1 MRRYPR
7 SKEDLQRNFLSA
19 IQAANILGIGSH
31 DAMGKLIKDGI
42 LNPVRVRG
50 RIYFYRD
57 SVFRIRRNIEAREL
71 IPSKRD
77 RMNLIVYKKKRKER
91 ANLIALKRRNL
102 NSKIVD
108 GDIEWAL
115 DFLTNRRIMW

>member
-1 MRRYPR
+1 MRRYPQ

-19 IQAANILGIGSH
+19 IKAANILGIGSH

-42 LNPVRVRG
+42 LNPVRVHG

-71 IPSKRD
+71 IPSRRY
-77 RMNLIVYKKKRKER
+77 RMNAIVYKRKLKER
-91 ANLIALKRRNL
+91 ANLLALKKRNL
-102 NSKIVD
+102 NSQMVE

-115 DFLTNRRIMW
+115 DFLANKRIMW

>member
-1 MRRYPR
+1 MRRYPK
-7 SKEDLQRNFLSA
+7 SKEDLRRNFLSA
-19 IQAANILGIGSH
+19 IQTANILGIGSH

-42 LNPVRVRG
+42 LNPVRVHG

-77 RMNLIVYKKKRKER
+77 RMNIIVYKRKRKER
-91 ANLIALKRRNL
+91 ANLVALKRRNL
-102 NSKIVD
+102 NSKVVD

-115 DFLTNRRIMW
+115 DFLVNRRIMW

>member
-1 MRRYPR
+1 MRRYPK
-7 SKEDLQRNFLSA
+7 SKEDLRRNFLSA

-42 LNPVRVRG
+42 LNPVRVHG

-77 RMNLIVYKKKRKER
+77 RMNIIVYKRKRKER
-91 ANLIALKRRNL
+91 ANLVALKRRNL
-102 NSKIVD
+102 NSKVVD

-115 DFLTNRRIMW
+115 DFLVNRRIMW